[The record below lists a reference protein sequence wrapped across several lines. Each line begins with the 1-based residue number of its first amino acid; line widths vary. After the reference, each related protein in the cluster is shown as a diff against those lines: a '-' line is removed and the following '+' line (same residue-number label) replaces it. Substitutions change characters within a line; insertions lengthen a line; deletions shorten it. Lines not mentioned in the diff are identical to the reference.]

1 MAEDK
6 ARRKLK
12 PKSIEMPER
21 DFEIFVL
28 TMNKSKMTTY
38 RTKTTLV
45 PRPGAG
51 ASIEEIDAWILAI
64 GGRELTPEEAR
75 AWDERIV
82 GGLHS
87 PETMYL
93 DEERSSVRV
102 AETTE

>member
-1 MAEDK
+1 
-6 ARRKLK
+6 
-12 PKSIEMPER
+12 
-21 DFEIFVL
+21 
-28 TMNKSKMTTY
+28 MNKSKMTTY
-38 RTKTTLV
+38 CTEMTPV

-51 ASIEEIDAWILAI
+51 ASIEEIDAWILAL

-93 DEERSSVRV
+93 DEEGRSARV
-102 AETTE
+102 AESSE

>member
-1 MAEDK
+1 
-6 ARRKLK
+6 
-12 PKSIEMPER
+12 
-21 DFEIFVL
+21 
-28 TMNKSKMTTY
+28 MNKSKLTTY
-38 RTKTTLV
+38 RTEMTLV

-87 PETMYL
+87 PEAMSL
-93 DEERSSVRV
+93 DEGRSSARV
-102 AETTE
+102 AETTERS